1 MIKVG
6 DMIIVPIN
14 EEEAVLAVVLLR
26 YTDNVLR
33 VAEVN
38 AKGVPLKSKRYCV
51 REQDVTPC
59 L

>member
-6 DMIIVPIN
+6 DLIIVPIS
-14 EEEAVLAVVLLR
+14 EEEAVLAVVLVR
-26 YTDNVLR
+26 YTDSKLR

-38 AKGVPLKSKRYCV
+38 AKGVPLKCKRYCV

-59 L
+59 H